1 MRRTIP
7 CLLLTLLLAGR
18 SLAAAEQAEPVRHS
32 LRTIDAHAGSWA
44 LSRDGRTLA
53 ELTADGSSPAV
64 RLSGWEGGSWT
75 ERATVSTKLPGADE
89 VQVRS
94 LALGDDGRDLYLLCR
109 AEKGAKVWLL
119 HHVPDETGFEVQS
132 HDGLPAAVRLVAGQ
146 GPWLLAHDA
155 ERNATGQTV
164 FLFDLARK
172 AVHPVELPEK
182 PNLANL
188 SAGFSP
194 AGDRLALLFRGWGRS
209 FGYVVDLS
217 GGSPG
222 KGLELDLRGLGFAQS
237 APPPRFTAG
246 DRFGFVVENTILN
259 YDAAGKL
266 VSATPWKPA
275 FGSAVEGKLSG
286 DGRRAVVR
294 VDPPF
299 GKDYLALLD
308 TAEPVRVLAEYEC
321 RSLGNVAVP
330 SEGPTG
336 LMEADLGAD
345 GDAIVAWPAT
355 GPASDPISSSI
366 RAFANSAAA
375 GLAFFVVA
383 VVSWAYFLATRS
395 RRPGPNSDTCGA
407 CGFSLTAKGRE
418 AGSCGACGAAWLS
431 GERWLERRDFVVRIW
446 GAAAGATLAVA
457 LVVAYLVLAEVPASA
472 SWPRDLL
479 WHLVAGALGAL
490 ALALAVGHLIASR
503 QPTPS
508 ASSLETRKAWAAD
521 SAARVA
527 ALVAGDDEGLVLPA
541 LKRLHGESPKAWV
554 EAALALEGNRT
565 ARNRA
570 LGLLAGEIRDRE
582 LLLLL
587 LQAAPAED
595 RAAAILKKLSLPPA
609 ELVVLAA
616 GENEIVAVAAA
627 KRLQDG
633 AAMEKLAES
642 AATEKVRALA
652 KGNLEKARKAAERR
666 EAERQAAESRRED
679 EARRKAED
687 AKAGTTPGVI
697 FFSLD
702 GTLPDQSVAT
712 TQITMFAMRSG
723 NAHLMMDGVP
733 KMLGILPAVPDSN
746 DEVADAYR
754 RMAERLRWKRID
766 PTVQAI
772 FQAGVPIFAIAFP
785 QPEDFG

>member
-1 MRRTIP
+1 MQRTIP
-7 CLLLTLLLAGR
+7 CLFLTLLLASR
-18 SLAAAEQAEPVRHS
+18 SLVAAEQAEPIRHS

-53 ELTADGSSPAV
+53 ELTTDGSSPAV
-64 RLSGWEGGSWT
+64 RLSSWEGGSWT
-75 ERATVSTKLPGADE
+75 ERATITAKLPGAGE
-89 VQVRS
+89 IRVRS
-94 LALGDDGRDLYLLCR
+94 LVLSDDGRDVYLLCR
-109 AEKGAKVWLL
+109 ADKGSRVWLL
-119 HHVPDETGFEVQS
+119 HNAAGETGFEVQS

-146 GPWLLAHDA
+146 GSWLLAHDA
-155 ERNATGQTV
+155 EKNATGQTV
-164 FLFDLARK
+164 FLFDLGK
-172 AVHPVELPEK
+172 KTVHPVELSEM

-194 AGDRLALLFRGWGRS
+194 TGDRLALLFRGWGRS

-217 GGSPG
+217 GGEPG

-246 DRFGFVVENTILN
+246 DRFGVVVENAILT
-259 YDAAGKL
+259 YDVSGKL

-275 FGSAVEGKLSG
+275 FGTAVEGKLSG

-299 GKDYLALLD
+299 GEDYLALLD
-308 TAEPVRVLAEYEC
+308 AVEPVRILAEYEC

-336 LMEADLGAD
+336 VMEADLGAN

-355 GPASDPISSSI
+355 GAASNPISSSI
-366 RAFANSAAA
+366 RAFANAAAA

-383 VVSWAYFLATRS
+383 VAGWAYFLATRS
-395 RRPGPNSDTCGA
+395 RRSGPRSDTCGA
-407 CGFSLTAKGRE
+407 CGFPLTARGRDVG
-418 AGSCGACGAAWLS
+418 ACGACGAAWLS
-431 GERWLERRDFVVRIW
+431 GERWLERRDVVVRLW
-446 GAAAGATLAVA
+446 GGAAGATLAVA

-503 QPTPS
+503 QPTPN
-508 ASSLETRKAWAAD
+508 ASSLEIRKVWAAD

-527 ALVAGDDEGLVLPA
+527 ALVVGDDEGLVLPA

-554 EAALALEGNRT
+554 DAALALDGNRT

-570 LGLLAGEIRDRE
+570 LGMLAEEIRDRD
-582 LLLLL
+582 LLLRLL
-587 LQAAPAED
+587 DAAPAED
-595 RAAAILKKLSLPPA
+595 RASAILKKLALQTA
-609 ELVVLAA
+609 ELFGLAA
-616 GENEIVAVAAA
+616 GENEIVALAAA
-627 KRLQDG
+627 KRLQDP
-633 AAMEKLAES
+633 AAMERLAEG
-642 AATEKVRALA
+642 AATANVRTLA

-702 GTLPDQSVAT
+702 GTLPDQSAAT

-723 NAHLMMDGVP
+723 NAHLMMDGIP
-733 KMLGILPAVPDSN
+733 KMLGSLPSVPDS
-746 DEVADAYR
+746 DDVVAQAYR
-754 RMAERLRWKRID
+754 RMAERLHWKRID

-772 FQAGVPIFAIAFP
+772 FKAGVPVFAIAFP